1 MGRLTM
7 MTRTRPSRVLSALRA
22 RPGEAP
28 LLSDG
33 AGGIDARQL
42 LAQVDAL
49 ATTLR
54 ARGVR
59 VMATQLDNAPYVLA
73 LDLALHCADAV
84 HVPLPTY
91 FSPAQRAHVLA
102 VSGAD
107 HFLGASAPG
116 PSWCDA
122 PLSAASCWRRDVTA
136 VALPRGCDLISFTS
150 GTTGQPKGV
159 CLTRADMETVAAS
172 LVEASAALRPRRH
185 LCVLPLA
192 TLLEQIGGLYAPI
205 LAGAHISVPT
215 LAELGYSGAAGLDVA
230 CLLRCLHR
238 HRPDSVI
245 LVPQLLSAL
254 VAAGEQ
260 GASLPDALRLVAVGG
275 GRVGSDLLRR
285 AQQLGLPVF
294 EGYGLTECA
303 SVVCLNRPGATRP
316 GSVGQAL
323 SHAHVFVAADGELM
337 VDGVRM
343 IGYLGEPPLPPGPW
357 RTGDLGHV
365 DDAGFV
371 HVRGR
376 RRNVFITAYGRNV
389 SPEWVETELTQQPAI
404 AQAMVSGEARA
415 FNAAV
420 LVARDAEVGDDELQ
434 AAVSA
439 ANCRL
444 PDYAQVGA
452 WLRAPTPF
460 SAAQGTLTGNGR
472 LQREAIAARYAD
484 AIAALYDTAFPSNQ
498 RTETA

>member
-1 MGRLTM
+1 M

-122 PLSAASCWRRDVTA
+122 PLLAASCWRRDVTA

-185 LCVLPLA
+185 LCVLP
-192 TLLEQIGGLYAPI
+192 
-205 LAGAHISVPT
+205 

-365 DDAGFV
+365 DDAAFV

-376 RRNVFITAYGRNV
+376 RRDVFITAYGRNV